1 MMEPGSPVWALDED
15 GVWREAAV
23 LVVHEDAGTVEC
35 SLAESDFADDHLV
48 HDGDEVPPVENNQ
61 DFIPVRPKRRNSR
74 RGSVR
79 RMRPIPVAH
88 VLPRNQSEAYHMVE
102 DLTKLVHLHE
112 PAILQVLRKRFFHGR
127 IYTSTGSILVAVN
140 PFRRLDM
147 YADSVKARYYNDGGD
162 AEAMKRLPPHVYSVA
177 DKAFRRML
185 ATTRG
190 GHGHDKPDQTILVS
204 GESGAGKTE
213 TTKLIMNYL
222 AFVSVSRKPR
232 TASTRIPN
240 SVPQGE
246 PSIHDRVLE
255 SNPILEAFGNARTNR
270 NNNSSRFGK
279 FIKLGFAPSGEM
291 LGAAI
296 STYLLER
303 VRLVS
308 QGQGER
314 NYHIFYE
321 MLRGSSGFEREEL
334 DLLDVSAYKYLNQ
347 SGCVERLD
355 GVDDG
360 ESYERTRHAMGSIGM
375 NTEEQMDVMR
385 VVAAVLRLGNV
396 VFTTEKGKDASLVDM
411 NQSADS
417 IDVVCRLLGLK
428 SDVLQ
433 DTLCTKRIKAG
444 AEYITVRLPLDQAF
458 STRDSVVKTLYSNLF
473 NWLVARINSSIEYKE
488 ESGSKFIGVVDIF
501 GFEIFEHNCLEQ
513 LCINYANEKLQQL
526 FGRFV
531 FRMEQD
537 QYVKEEIPWQFV
549 DYPNNDKPVRLRFRR
564 NPTSTFRMRSGSLE
578 LLGEEDYEVLWKEG
592 VPLGLGFRPDPESGF
607 PEDDRFLRQSCV
619 SLNPKVDHSLYYI
632 TWKEEDG
639 PLGIVVKQEST
650 SYYPRVINVK
660 NEGAVS
666 RDSQKNR
673 VEVGDILLSINNN
686 NISKMGFGAAMKLL
700 QKGLSQASATA
711 LVFDAL
717 DRTQSPSTMTRTASM
732 LRLCDEGPKNER
744 EPQQRDEDCE
754 SQPETV
760 GSSRDDAWR
769 PGPSRMG
776 ERRQS
781 IHRHRRSVTIV
792 AAGELELEQLQRQ
805 RAVDELHD
813 ELESKS
819 KALEESQ
826 EEALLAA
833 RIGQTL
839 LQRNQ
844 EMGAEIESRAMELQE
859 RAESA
864 EHEAKMRSL
873 EAARTRASLETAQV
887 SQELED
893 CRARVQVLELELARS
908 RDESKRLTRAR
919 DELQDR
925 LDSASEDLE
934 AASKR
939 QTQLQQQLQAK
950 SRRIEELE
958 QSEQYN
964 LDHIARL
971 EIENQSICQH
981 QHLMDCHE
989 RRLVLENEALADKL
1003 TVQRQTLKAYQTT
1016 EHELQQTVAAL
1027 QDEAEELRDA
1037 LRFEQARDMEDEMSR
1052 RDATSGTE
1060 EEEGDEDERADN
1072 SEDPACGG
1080 PSSRRLR
1087 KGSLFF
1093 ELSKQ
1098 IKLEMASTKRRSESS
1113 RRNSRELGDADAVL
1127 VATPVISSASGPR
1140 HDNNSPDA
1148 ADERSDDDMLKEV
1161 RGSAPCCV
1169 PSPSRLTSETQFFM
1183 LTAAAVK
1190 ISGVGLRNDAC
1201 NIHNEDLYDEA
1212 MTQGVTFDQFHRWLE
1227 TRLEE
1232 DGGPERA

>member
-334 DLLDVSAYKYLNQ
+334 GLLDVSAYKYLNQ

-360 ESYERTRHAMGSIGM
+360 ES
-375 NTEEQMDVMR
+375 
-385 VVAAVLRLGNV
+385 
-396 VFTTEKGKDASLVDM
+396 
-411 NQSADS
+411 
-417 IDVVCRLLGLK
+417 
-428 SDVLQ
+428 
-433 DTLCTKRIKAG
+433 
-444 AEYITVRLPLDQAF
+444 
-458 STRDSVVKTLYSNLF
+458 
-473 NWLVARINSSIEYKE
+473 INSSIEYKE

-578 LLGEEDYEVLWKEG
+578 LLGEEDYE
-592 VPLGLGFRPDPESGF
+592 
-607 PEDDRFLRQSCV
+607 EDDRFLRQSCV

-700 QKGLSQASATA
+700 QKGPKPLLLMFQRPRLSS
-711 LVFDAL
+711 FD
-717 DRTQSPSTMTRTASM
+717 SF
-732 LRLCDEGPKNER
+732 
-744 EPQQRDEDCE
+744 
-754 SQPETV
+754 
-760 GSSRDDAWR
+760 
-769 PGPSRMG
+769 
-776 ERRQS
+776 
-781 IHRHRRSVTIV
+781 
-792 AAGELELEQLQRQ
+792 
-805 RAVDELHD
+805 
-813 ELESKS
+813 SKS
-819 KALEESQ
+819 
-826 EEALLAA
+826 
-833 RIGQTL
+833 
-839 LQRNQ
+839 
-844 EMGAEIESRAMELQE
+844 M
-859 RAESA
+859 
-864 EHEAKMRSL
+864 
-873 EAARTRASLETAQV
+873 
-887 SQELED
+887 
-893 CRARVQVLELELARS
+893 
-908 RDESKRLTRAR
+908 
-919 DELQDR
+919 
-925 LDSASEDLE
+925 
-934 AASKR
+934 
-939 QTQLQQQLQAK
+939 
-950 SRRIEELE
+950 
-958 QSEQYN
+958 
-964 LDHIARL
+964 
-971 EIENQSICQH
+971 
-981 QHLMDCHE
+981 
-989 RRLVLENEALADKL
+989 
-1003 TVQRQTLKAYQTT
+1003 
-1016 EHELQQTVAAL
+1016 
-1027 QDEAEELRDA
+1027 
-1037 LRFEQARDMEDEMSR
+1037 
-1052 RDATSGTE
+1052 
-1060 EEEGDEDERADN
+1060 
-1072 SEDPACGG
+1072 
-1080 PSSRRLR
+1080 
-1087 KGSLFF
+1087 
-1093 ELSKQ
+1093 
-1098 IKLEMASTKRRSESS
+1098 
-1113 RRNSRELGDADAVL
+1113 
-1127 VATPVISSASGPR
+1127 
-1140 HDNNSPDA
+1140 
-1148 ADERSDDDMLKEV
+1148 
-1161 RGSAPCCV
+1161 
-1169 PSPSRLTSETQFFM
+1169 
-1183 LTAAAVK
+1183 
-1190 ISGVGLRNDAC
+1190 
-1201 NIHNEDLYDEA
+1201 
-1212 MTQGVTFDQFHRWLE
+1212 
-1227 TRLEE
+1227 
-1232 DGGPERA
+1232 